1 MRVVSGAAYTLF
13 AMSSL
18 FDDDFLA
25 DLARAGGEPPPE
37 EPEIP
42 EEAPGDPTVPAGQA
56 PEQVPH
62 DLFEGWDLAPSAGP
76 GPAAGFGERAGRA
89 GADAYG
95 EEPYGEP
102 EAYYRNGAPRPAVDP
117 AALLE
122 GMNEQQRAAVVHAGS
137 PLLIVAGAGS
147 GKTRVLTHRIAHL
160 LGARRAHPGE
170 ILAITFTNKAAG
182 EMKERVTDLVG
193 QRANAMWVSTF
204 HSACVRI
211 LRRESKKLGF
221 TSSFSIYDAADSKRL
236 MALVCH
242 DLDLDP
248 KRFPPKSF
256 SAKISNLKNELID
269 EETYAAQ
276 VGGDGAG
283 SGGGF
288 EKTLAEAYTMYQ
300 ARLREANALDFDDI
314 IMTTVHLLQAFPDV
328 SEHYRRRFRHVLV
341 DEYQDTN
348 HAQYTLVRELVG
360 PAESAA
366 ELCVVGD
373 ADQSIYAFRGATIR
387 NILQFE
393 EDYPNATTIL
403 LEQNYRSTQTI
414 LSAANAV
421 IERNENRRPKNLW
434 TDAGAGATITGYV
447 ADTEHDEAQ
456 FVADEIDRLTDAGD
470 ARAGDVAVFYRTNA
484 QSRVFEEVFIRVGL
498 PYKVVG
504 GVRFYERKEVRDI
517 LAYLRVLANPEDTV
531 PLRRILNVP
540 KRGIGERAKAMID
553 ALAQRERISF
563 AQALRRVDE
572 AYGMAARSVN
582 AVKRLNVL
590 LEDLRTIVESGVGP
604 VTVLEAVLERTG
616 YLAELQASTDP
627 QDETRV
633 ENLQELAAVALEFEQ
648 ERGVTPGEPV
658 DAGARPAAG
667 YAGAGETAAPA
678 AVAEGVVARGVEA
691 GAGANFGAAGGPDES
706 DTAVRP
712 VAAQA
717 AAVGAEDAAAA
728 GAGATTGT
736 LADFLDKVALVA
748 DSDQIPDEDAEGT
761 GVITLMTLHTAKGLE
776 FPVVFLTGLEDG
788 VFPHMRA
795 LGQVNELEEERRLAY
810 VGITRARERLYLT
823 RSTMRSAW
831 GQPAY
836 NPLSRFLDEIPDQF
850 LTWKRTGPAMPSASM
865 SSVASSL
872 SSSLSASARSGG
884 GRGTSN
890 AFPTRRVKDR
900 PVVSLA
906 VGDRVT
912 HDSFGL
918 GTVVGV
924 KGSGDAA
931 EATIDFGEEKPKRL
945 LLRYAPVE
953 KL

>member
-1 MRVVSGAAYTLF
+1 
-13 AMSSL
+13 MSSL
-18 FDDDFLA
+18 FDDSFLA
-25 DLARAGGEPPPE
+25 GLQHSEEEPPPP
-37 EPEIP
+37 PEDSVP
-42 EEAPGDPTVPAGQA
+42 EAVP
-56 PEQVPH
+56 E
-62 DLFEGWDLAPSAGP
+62 DLFAGVFD
-76 GPAAGFGERAGRA
+76 GPPPPR
-89 GADAYG
+89 D
-95 EEPYGEP
+95 
-102 EAYYRNGAPRPAVDP
+102 AYYRDGAPRPVIDP
-117 AALLE
+117 AALLDGLNTE
-122 GMNEQQRAAVVHAGS
+122 QRAAVVHAGS

-160 LGARRAHPGE
+160 LAERGVHPGQ

-182 EMKERVTDLVG
+182 EMKERVEQLVG
-193 QRANAMWVSTF
+193 PRANAMWVMTF

-236 MALVCH
+236 MALVCR

-256 SAKISNLKNELID
+256 TAKVSNLKNELID
-269 EETYAAQ
+269 EETFAGQAA
-276 VGGDGAG
+276 D
-283 SGGGF
+283 GF
-288 EKTLAEAYTMYQ
+288 EKTLAQAYTMYQ
-300 ARLREANALDFDDI
+300 SRLREANALDFDDI

-328 SEHYRRRFRHVLV
+328 AEHYRRRFRHVLV

-360 PAESAA
+360 PAGEGDAPG

-393 EDYPNATTIL
+393 EDYPDATTIL

-421 IERNENRRPKNLW
+421 IERNESRRPKNLW
-434 TDAGAGATITGYV
+434 TNAGTGARITGYV

-484 QSRVFEEVFIRVGL
+484 QSRVFEEIFIRVGL

-504 GVRFYERKEVRDI
+504 GVRFYERKEVRDV

-540 KRGIGERAKAMID
+540 KRGIGDRAEAMID
-553 ALAQRERISF
+553 ALSLREKITF
-563 AQALRRVDE
+563 PQALRRVDE
-572 AYGMAARSVN
+572 AYGMAARSAN
-582 AVKRLNVL
+582 AVKRFNTLM
-590 LEDLRTIVESGVGP
+590 EELRTIVESGAGP
-604 VTVLEAVLERTG
+604 AVVLEAVLERTG

-627 QDETRV
+627 QDETRI

-648 ERGVTPGEPV
+648 ERGESGE
-658 DAGARPAAG
+658 
-667 YAGAGETAAPA
+667 
-678 AVAEGVVARGVEA
+678 EG
-691 GAGANFGAAGGPDES
+691 
-706 DTAVRP
+706 
-712 VAAQA
+712 
-717 AAVGAEDAAAA
+717 
-728 GAGATTGT
+728 TGT
-736 LADFLDKVALVA
+736 LAEFLERVALVA
-748 DSDQIPDEDAEGT
+748 DSDQIPDEDEDGS

-776 FPVVFLTGLEDG
+776 FPVVFLTGMEDG

-795 LGQVNELEEERRLAY
+795 LGQVKELEEERRLAY

-823 RSTMRSAW
+823 RAAMRSAW
-831 GQPAY
+831 GQPSY
-836 NPLSRFLDEIPDQF
+836 NPPSRFLEEIPDQH
-850 LTWKRTGPAMPSASM
+850 LEWRRTGPMAAPAGPTSGIT
-865 SSVASSL
+865 SSL
-872 SSSLSASARSGG
+872 SSSRSRSGPSG
-884 GRGTSN
+884 F
-890 AFPTRRVKDR
+890 ATRRTSDKPTVTL
-900 PVVSLA
+900 S

-912 HDSFGL
+912 HDQFGL
-918 GTVVGV
+918 GTVTAVEGF
-924 KGSGDAA
+924 GDQAK
-931 EATIDFGEEKPKRL
+931 ATVDFGDERPKKL

>member
-1 MRVVSGAAYTLF
+1 
-13 AMSSL
+13 MSSL
-18 FDDDFLA
+18 FDDSFLA
-25 DLARAGGEPPPE
+25 DLQPSGDEHPPPPE
-37 EPEIP
+37 DQDRQPPEPIP
-42 EEAPGDPTVPAGQA
+42 D
-56 PEQVPH
+56 
-62 DLFEGWDLAPSAGP
+62 DLFGGVFDVPP
-76 GPAAGFGERAGRA
+76 PR
-89 GADAYG
+89 D
-95 EEPYGEP
+95 PYH
-102 EAYYRNGAPRPAVDP
+102 RDGAPRTVVDP

-122 GMNEQQRAAVVHAGS
+122 GLNEEQRAAVVHTGS

-160 LGARRAHPGE
+160 LGTRSVHPGE

-182 EMKERVTDLVG
+182 EMKERVEQLVG
-193 QRANAMWVSTF
+193 PRARAMWVLTF

-236 MALVCH
+236 MALVCR

-248 KRFPPKSF
+248 KRHPPKAF
-256 SAKISNLKNELID
+256 SAQVSNLKNELID
-269 EETYAAQ
+269 EETYADRAA
-276 VGGDGAG
+276 D
-283 SGGGF
+283 GF
-288 EKTLAEAYTMYQ
+288 EKTLAEAYRMYQ
-300 ARLREANALDFDDI
+300 SRLREANALDFDDI

-328 SEHYRRRFRHVLV
+328 AEHYRRRFRHVLV

-360 PAESAA
+360 PSGEGNDPA

-393 EDYPNATTIL
+393 EDYPDARTIL

-421 IERNENRRPKNLW
+421 IERNESRRPKNLW
-434 TDAGAGATITGYV
+434 TNAGAGALITGYV

-456 FVADEIDRLTDAGD
+456 FVAEEIDRLTDAGD
-470 ARAGDVAVFYRTNA
+470 TKAGDVAIFYRTNA
-484 QSRVFEEVFIRVGL
+484 QSRVFEEIFIRVGL

-504 GVRFYERKEVRDI
+504 GVRFYERKEVRDV

-540 KRGIGERAKAMID
+540 KRGIGDRAEAMID
-553 ALAQRERISF
+553 ALSLREKISF
-563 AQALRRVDE
+563 PQALRRVDE
-572 AYGMAARSVN
+572 AYGMAARSSN
-582 AVKRLNVL
+582 AVKRFNTLM
-590 LEDLRTIVESGVGP
+590 EELRTVVESGAGP
-604 VTVLEAVLERTG
+604 ATVLEAVLERTG

-627 QDETRV
+627 QDETRI

-648 ERGVTPGEPV
+648 ERAQAE
-658 DAGARPAAG
+658 GAAAADGAAAG
-667 YAGAGETAAPA
+667 GTTGAGAGAAPA
-678 AVAEGVVARGVEA
+678 A
-691 GAGANFGAAGGPDES
+691 
-706 DTAVRP
+706 
-712 VAAQA
+712 
-717 AAVGAEDAAAA
+717 
-728 GAGATTGT
+728 ATTGT
-736 LADFLDKVALVA
+736 LAEFLERVALVA
-748 DSDQIPDEDAEGT
+748 DSDQIPDEDEDGS

-788 VFPHMRA
+788 VFPHSRA
-795 LGQVNELEEERRLAY
+795 LGQVKELEEERRLAY

-823 RSTMRSAW
+823 RSAMRSAW

-836 NPLSRFLDEIPDQF
+836 NPPSRFLEEIPGHH
-850 LTWKRTGPAMPSASM
+850 LEWKRTGAQIPAGPTSGIT
-865 SSVASSL
+865 SSL
-872 SSSLSASARSGG
+872 SSGAARSRSGG
-884 GRGTSN
+884 ASGF
-890 AFPTRRVKDR
+890 ATRRTTDK
-900 PVVSLA
+900 PVISLV

-912 HDSFGL
+912 HDQFGL
-918 GTVVGV
+918 GTVMAVTGT
-924 KGSGDAA
+924 GADAQ
-931 EATIDFGEEKPKRL
+931 ATVDFGDEKPKRL

>member
-1 MRVVSGAAYTLF
+1 
-13 AMSSL
+13 MSSL
-18 FDDDFLA
+18 FDDSFLA
-25 DLARAGGEPPPE
+25 DLGHKGEEQHPPPPE
-37 EPEIP
+37 DEHGPAPEEIP
-42 EEAPGDPTVPAGQA
+42 A
-56 PEQVPH
+56 
-62 DLFEGWDLAPSAGP
+62 DLFGGRFDAPVP
-76 GPAAGFGERAGRA
+76 R
-89 GADAYG
+89 
-95 EEPYGEP
+95 
-102 EAYYRNGAPRPAVDP
+102 EAYYRDGAARPAVDA

-122 GMNEQQRAAVVHAGS
+122 GLNDEQKAAVVHAGG

-160 LGARRAHPGE
+160 LAERHVHPGQ

-182 EMKERVTDLVG
+182 EMKERVEELVG
-193 QRANAMWVSTF
+193 PRAHAMWVSTF

-236 MALVCH
+236 MALVCR

-269 EETYAAQ
+269 EETFAGTAA
-276 VGGDGAG
+276 D
-283 SGGGF
+283 GF
-288 EKTLAEAYTMYQ
+288 EKSLAEAYAMYQ

-314 IMTTVHLLQAFPDV
+314 IMTTVNLLQAFPDV
-328 SEHYRRRFRHVLV
+328 AEHYRRRFRHVLV

-360 PAESAA
+360 PGTAEMPAA

-393 EDYPNATTIL
+393 EDYPDATTIL
-403 LEQNYRSTQTI
+403 LEQNYRSSQTI

-434 TDAGAGATITGYV
+434 TDAGAGPVITGYV

-470 ARAGDVAVFYRTNA
+470 ARAGEVAVFYRTNA
-484 QSRVFEEVFIRVGL
+484 QSRVFEEIFIRVGL

-504 GVRFYERKEVRDI
+504 GVRFYERKEVRDV

-540 KRGIGERAKAMID
+540 KRGIGDRAEAMID
-553 ALAQRERISF
+553 ALSSREKITF
-563 AQALRRVDE
+563 PQALRRVDE
-572 AYGMAARSVN
+572 AYGMAARSAN
-582 AVKRLNVL
+582 AVKRFNVL
-590 LEDLRTIVESGVGP
+590 MEELRTIVESGAGP
-604 VTVLEAVLERTG
+604 ATILEAVLERTG

-627 QDETRV
+627 QDETRI

-648 ERGVTPGEPV
+648 DRG
-658 DAGARPAAG
+658 
-667 YAGAGETAAPA
+667 
-678 AVAEGVVARGVEA
+678 
-691 GAGANFGAAGGPDES
+691 
-706 DTAVRP
+706 
-712 VAAQA
+712 
-717 AAVGAEDAAAA
+717 AAAA
-728 GAGATTGT
+728 EGAAAPGPGT
-736 LADFLDKVALVA
+736 LSEFLEQVALVA
-748 DSDQIPDEDAEGT
+748 DSDQIPDEDEEGS

-776 FPVVFLTGLEDG
+776 FPTVFLTGMEDG

-795 LGQVNELEEERRLAY
+795 LGQTKELEEERRLAY
-810 VGITRARERLYLT
+810 VGITRARERLYVT

-831 GQPAY
+831 GQPSY
-836 NPLSRFLDEIPDQF
+836 NPPSRFLEEIPADY
-850 LTWKRTGPAMPSASM
+850 LEWKRTGPATPSATMGGLSGGGGGFG
-865 SSVASSL
+865 SGL
-872 SSSLSASARSGG
+872 SSSRTKGAGG
-884 GRGTSN
+884 F
-890 AFPTRRVKDR
+890 ATRRGQGSR
-900 PVVSLA
+900 QVVPLSI
-906 VGDRVT
+906 GDRVT

-924 KGSGDAA
+924 KGSGDNA
-931 EATIDFGEEKPKRL
+931 EATIDFGGEKPKRL

>member
-1 MRVVSGAAYTLF
+1 
-13 AMSSL
+13 MSSL
-18 FDDDFLA
+18 FDDSFLA
-25 DLARAGGEPPPE
+25 DLGPPSDEEQPPPPE
-37 EPEIP
+37 DS
-42 EEAPGDPTVPAGQA
+42 AHPGHGGAED
-56 PEQVPH
+56 VPH
-62 DLFEGWDLAPSAGP
+62 HLFSGGFDAPVPRESHYRDGAARSVVDPSA
-76 GPAAGFGERAGRA
+76 
-89 GADAYG
+89 
-95 EEPYGEP
+95 
-102 EAYYRNGAPRPAVDP
+102 
-117 AALLE
+117 LLQ
-122 GMNEQQRAAVVHAGS
+122 GLNEQQRAAVEHTGS

-147 GKTRVLTHRIAHL
+147 GKTRVLTHRIAYL
-160 LGARRAHPGE
+160 LGARGTHPGQ

-182 EMKERVTDLVG
+182 EMKERVEELVG
-193 QRANAMWVSTF
+193 PRANAMWVSTF

-236 MALVCH
+236 MSLVCR

-269 EETYAAQ
+269 EETF
-276 VGGDGAG
+276 AG
-283 SGGGF
+283 QASDGF
-288 EKTLAEAYTMYQ
+288 EKTLAEAYVMYQ

-314 IMTTVHLLQAFPDV
+314 IMTTVNLLQAFPDV
-328 SEHYRRRFRHVLV
+328 AEHYRRRFRHVLV

-360 PAESAA
+360 TGTDETPAA

-393 EDYPNATTIL
+393 EDYPSARTIL

-434 TDAGAGATITGYV
+434 TDAGAGTEITGYV

-456 FVADEIDRLTDAGD
+456 FVADEIDRLTDADD

-504 GVRFYERKEVRDI
+504 GVRFYERKEVRDV
-517 LAYLRVLANPEDTV
+517 LAYLRVLANPEDAV

-540 KRGIGERAKAMID
+540 KRGIGERAEAMID
-553 ALAQRERISF
+553 ALALREKITF
-563 AQALRRVDE
+563 PQALRRVDE
-572 AYGMAARSVN
+572 AYGMAARSAN
-582 AVKRLNVL
+582 AVKRFNTLMEEL
-590 LEDLRTIVESGVGP
+590 HTIVESGAGP
-604 VTVLEAVLERTG
+604 ATVLEAVLERTG
-616 YLAELQASTDP
+616 YLAELQTSTDP
-627 QDETRV
+627 QDETRI

-648 ERGVTPGEPV
+648 DRGENP
-658 DAGARPAAG
+658 
-667 YAGAGETAAPA
+667 
-678 AVAEGVVARGVEA
+678 
-691 GAGANFGAAGGPDES
+691 
-706 DTAVRP
+706 
-712 VAAQA
+712 
-717 AAVGAEDAAAA
+717 
-728 GAGATTGT
+728 GT
-736 LADFLDKVALVA
+736 LADFLEQVALVA
-748 DSDQIPDEDAEGT
+748 DSDQIPDEDTEGS

-795 LGQVNELEEERRLAY
+795 LGQTKELEEERRLAY

-836 NPLSRFLDEIPDQF
+836 NPPSRFLEEIPDQYVR
-850 LTWKRTGPAMPSASM
+850 WRRTGPATPSASM
-865 SSVASSL
+865 SGVASTPPSGLSSGL
-872 SSSLSASARSGG
+872 SSSRSRTGG
-884 GRGTSN
+884 SGF
-890 AFPTRRVKDR
+890 ATRRASER
-900 PVVSLA
+900 PVVALA
-906 VGDRVT
+906 IGDRVT

-918 GTVVGV
+918 GTVVAV
-924 KGSGDAA
+924 KGSGDNA
-931 EATIDFGEEKPKRL
+931 EATIDFGDEKPKRL

>member
-1 MRVVSGAAYTLF
+1 
-13 AMSSL
+13 MSSL
-18 FDDDFLA
+18 FDDSFLA
-25 DLARAGGEPPPE
+25 DLGPPSDEEQPPPPE
-37 EPEIP
+37 DS
-42 EEAPGDPTVPAGQA
+42 AHPGHGGAED
-56 PEQVPH
+56 VPH
-62 DLFEGWDLAPSAGP
+62 HLFSGGFDAPVPRESHYRDGAARSVVDPSA
-76 GPAAGFGERAGRA
+76 
-89 GADAYG
+89 
-95 EEPYGEP
+95 
-102 EAYYRNGAPRPAVDP
+102 
-117 AALLE
+117 LLQ
-122 GMNEQQRAAVVHAGS
+122 GLNEQQRAAVEHTGS

-147 GKTRVLTHRIAHL
+147 GKTRVLTHRIAYL
-160 LGARRAHPGE
+160 LGARGTHPGQ

-182 EMKERVTDLVG
+182 EMKERVEELVG
-193 QRANAMWVSTF
+193 PRANAMWVSTF

-236 MALVCH
+236 MSLVCR

-269 EETYAAQ
+269 EETF
-276 VGGDGAG
+276 AG
-283 SGGGF
+283 QASDGF
-288 EKTLAEAYTMYQ
+288 EKTLAEAYVMYQ

-314 IMTTVHLLQAFPDV
+314 IMTTVNLLQAFPDV
-328 SEHYRRRFRHVLV
+328 AEHYRRRFRHVLV

-360 PAESAA
+360 TGTDETPAA

-393 EDYPNATTIL
+393 EDYPSARTIL

-434 TDAGAGATITGYV
+434 TDAGAGTEITGYV

-456 FVADEIDRLTDAGD
+456 FVADEIDRLTDADD

-504 GVRFYERKEVRDI
+504 GVRFYERKEVRDV
-517 LAYLRVLANPEDTV
+517 LAYLRVLANPEDAV

-540 KRGIGERAKAMID
+540 KRGIGERAEAMID
-553 ALAQRERISF
+553 ALALREKITF
-563 AQALRRVDE
+563 PQALRRVDE
-572 AYGMAARSVN
+572 AYGMAARSAN
-582 AVKRLNVL
+582 AVKRFNTLMEEL
-590 LEDLRTIVESGVGP
+590 HTIVESGAGP
-604 VTVLEAVLERTG
+604 ATVLEAVLERTG
-616 YLAELQASTDP
+616 YLAELQTSTDP
-627 QDETRV
+627 QDETRI

-648 ERGVTPGEPV
+648 DQGENP
-658 DAGARPAAG
+658 
-667 YAGAGETAAPA
+667 
-678 AVAEGVVARGVEA
+678 
-691 GAGANFGAAGGPDES
+691 
-706 DTAVRP
+706 
-712 VAAQA
+712 
-717 AAVGAEDAAAA
+717 
-728 GAGATTGT
+728 GT
-736 LADFLDKVALVA
+736 LADFLEQVALVA
-748 DSDQIPDEDAEGT
+748 DSDQIPDEDTEGS

-776 FPVVFLTGLEDG
+776 FPVVFLTGMEDG

-795 LGQVNELEEERRLAY
+795 LGQTKELEEERRLAY

-836 NPLSRFLDEIPDQF
+836 NPPSRFLEEIPDQYVR
-850 LTWKRTGPAMPSASM
+850 WRRTGPATPSASM
-865 SSVASSL
+865 SGVASTPPSGLSSGL
-872 SSSLSASARSGG
+872 SSSRSRTGG
-884 GRGTSN
+884 SGF
-890 AFPTRRVKDR
+890 ATRRASER
-900 PVVSLA
+900 PVVALA
-906 VGDRVT
+906 IGDRVT

-918 GTVVGV
+918 GTVVAV
-924 KGSGDAA
+924 KGSGDNA
-931 EATIDFGEEKPKRL
+931 EATIDFGDEKPKRL

>member
-1 MRVVSGAAYTLF
+1 
-13 AMSSL
+13 MSSL
-18 FDDDFLA
+18 FDDSFLA
-25 DLARAGGEPPPE
+25 DLEPKDEEPPPPEDEDRPAAE
-37 EPEIP
+37 E
-42 EEAPGDPTVPAGQA
+42 
-56 PEQVPH
+56 VPH
-62 DLFEGWDLAPSAGP
+62 DLFGGRYDAPAP
-76 GPAAGFGERAGRA
+76 R
-89 GADAYG
+89 D
-95 EEPYGEP
+95 
-102 EAYYRNGAPRPAVDP
+102 AYYRDGAARPAVDP

-122 GMNEQQRAAVVHAGS
+122 GLNDQQKAAVVHSGGA
-137 PLLIVAGAGS
+137 LLIVAGAGS

-160 LGARRAHPGE
+160 LGARGVHPGQ

-182 EMKERVTDLVG
+182 EMKERVEELVG
-193 QRANAMWVSTF
+193 PRANAMWVSTF

-236 MALVCH
+236 MALVCR

-269 EETYAAQ
+269 HEDFAATAA
-276 VGGDGAG
+276 D
-283 SGGGF
+283 GF

-314 IMTTVHLLQAFPDV
+314 IMTTVNLLQAFPDV
-328 SEHYRRRFRHVLV
+328 ADHYRRRFRHVLV

-360 PAESAA
+360 PGTPEVPAA

-393 EDYPNATTIL
+393 EDYPDATTIL
-403 LEQNYRSTQTI
+403 LEQNYRSSQTI

-434 TDAGAGATITGYV
+434 TDAGTGPKITGYV

-456 FVADEIDRLTDAGD
+456 FVADEIDRLTDAGET
-470 ARAGDVAVFYRTNA
+470 RAGDVAIFYRTNA

-504 GVRFYERKEVRDI
+504 GVRFYERKEVRDV
-517 LAYLRVLANPEDTV
+517 LAYLRVLANPEDAV

-540 KRGIGERAKAMID
+540 KRGIGDRAEAMIE
-553 ALAQRERISF
+553 ALALREKITF
-563 AQALRRVDE
+563 PQALRRVDE
-572 AYGMAARSVN
+572 AYGMAARSAN
-582 AVKRLNVL
+582 AVKRFNTLM
-590 LEDLRTIVESGVGP
+590 EELRTIAESGAGP
-604 VTVLEAVLERTG
+604 ATVLEAVLERTG

-627 QDETRV
+627 QDETRI

-648 ERGVTPGEPV
+648 DRAETETS
-658 DAGARPAAG
+658 GA
-667 YAGAGETAAPA
+667 AAP
-678 AVAEGVVARGVEA
+678 
-691 GAGANFGAAGGPDES
+691 GP
-706 DTAVRP
+706 
-712 VAAQA
+712 
-717 AAVGAEDAAAA
+717 
-728 GAGATTGT
+728 GT
-736 LADFLDKVALVA
+736 LSDFLEQVALVA
-748 DSDQIPDEDAEGT
+748 DSDQIPDEDEEGT

-776 FPVVFLTGLEDG
+776 FPTVFLTGMEDG

-795 LGQVNELEEERRLAY
+795 LGQTKELEEERRLAY
-810 VGITRARERLYLT
+810 VGITRAQERLYLT

-831 GQPAY
+831 GQPQY
-836 NPLSRFLDEIPDQF
+836 NPQSRFLEEIPDEYVE
-850 LTWKRTGPAMPSASM
+850 WKRTGPATPSASM
-865 SSVASSL
+865 GGL
-872 SSSLSASARSGG
+872 SSGLSGG
-884 GRGTSN
+884 GFGSSVTSSRSK
-890 AFPTRRVKDR
+890 AGPSGFATRRAKDR
-900 PVVSLA
+900 QVVALA
-906 VGDRVT
+906 IGDRVS

-924 KGSGDAA
+924 KGSGDNA
-931 EATIDFGEEKPKRL
+931 EATIDFGGEKPKRL